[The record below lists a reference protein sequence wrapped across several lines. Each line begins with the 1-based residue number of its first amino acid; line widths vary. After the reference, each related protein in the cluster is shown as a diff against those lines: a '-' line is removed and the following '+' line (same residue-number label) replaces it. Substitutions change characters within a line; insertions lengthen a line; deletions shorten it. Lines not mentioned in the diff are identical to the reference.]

1 MEKVIKTT
9 SPYAH
14 QSEIASILKSFHV
27 DENLGDT
34 VSLIIYELMK
44 KFYEKSEGNDEN
56 QIFINEYLNSLHAE
70 RDTLLWWDQKDFEF
84 VKKSLYYFNQVWVE
98 NMVKETDSAISLTKE
113 VLKDLQK
120 KYVDFKNMTNT

>member
-1 MEKVIKTT
+1 M
-9 SPYAH
+9 
-14 QSEIASILKSFHV
+14 